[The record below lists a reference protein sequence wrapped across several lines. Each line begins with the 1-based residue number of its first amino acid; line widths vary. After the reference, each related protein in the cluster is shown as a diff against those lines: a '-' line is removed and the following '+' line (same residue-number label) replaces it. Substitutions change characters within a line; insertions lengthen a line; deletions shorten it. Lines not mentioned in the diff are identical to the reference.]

1 MPEAVTYFA
10 VIGTNRSIDNPT
22 GLARRRFTEEGP
34 VDESINR
41 GLSWVFT
48 DAIYQWERGE
58 NFGPDLVEISE
69 GEAEELIARF
79 REQWGREG

>member
-1 MPEAVTYFA
+1 MPEAVTYYA
-10 VIGTNRSIDNPT
+10 VVGPNRTFDNPS
-22 GLARRRFTEEGP
+22 GVARRRLTDEGS

-41 GLSWVFT
+41 DLMWVFT

-69 GEAEELIARF
+69 AEAVELIARF
-79 REQWGREG
+79 RERWSREG